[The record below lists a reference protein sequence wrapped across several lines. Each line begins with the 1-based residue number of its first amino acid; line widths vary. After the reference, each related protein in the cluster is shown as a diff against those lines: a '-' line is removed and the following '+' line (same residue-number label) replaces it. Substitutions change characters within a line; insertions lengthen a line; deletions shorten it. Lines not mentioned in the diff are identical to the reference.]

1 MKYFSETTT
10 NPFLC
15 DDCQQ
20 LGYCRKTREASVEDL
35 LAKYYQYL
43 SVPNKEYHFMKDAD
57 IINLVPVKTTVKDYY
72 STAGRKLQQAHDLF
86 HQDEFEQAS
95 YLYRDLLMQ
104 RVDYNEAGLGLSVC
118 YYFMKQY
125 DEAASIATSIS
136 RFSYN
141 DHLSSFLDA
150 CERAAREVE
159 KNKTSTSESKQLQK
173 NEILQ
178 TNCNNA

>member
-1 MKYFSETTT
+1 MKPYNETTT

-20 LGYCRKTREASVEDL
+20 LGYCRKTREDSVEDL
-35 LAKYYQYL
+35 LAKHYQYL
-43 SVPNKEYHFMKDAD
+43 SVPNKEYHYIKNTEIA
-57 IINLVPVKTTVKDYY
+57 NLVPIKTTVKDYY

-104 RVDYNEAGLGLSVC
+104 RADYDEAALGLCVC

-125 DEAASIATSIS
+125 EEAASIATSIS

-150 CERAAREVE
+150 CERAAREVKE
-159 KNKTSTSESKQLQK
+159 NETSISESKQLQK
-173 NEILQ
+173 IEILQ